1 MMEGEKESLYL
12 LYFFSFF
19 IFSFL
24 SFRKFHT
31 EDCSVAP
38 ESVLPLL
45 SLWLARSSSAVSQTE
60 HLQKGNAE
68 GTRLPA
74 HYTLLSIEQK
84 RSHPHNIFCITG
96 NFLKFPVINLPN
108 SIFCGLIHLASQ
120 QKFQQ
125 IWQLPAMLFSHDF
138 PLQPHI
144 QCASSLSPPWS
155 PCPHQIPENQ
165 YPFSTSFF
173 RNYFQWKNKDF

>member
-1 MMEGEKESLYL
+1 M
-12 LYFFSFF
+12 
-19 IFSFL
+19 SFL
-24 SFRKFHT
+24 SFSKFHT

-38 ESVLPLL
+38 ESVLPLF
-45 SLWLARSSSAVSQTE
+45 SLWLTRSSSAVSQVE

-84 RSHPHNIFCITG
+84 RTHSHNIFCITG

-120 QKFQQ
+120 QRFQQ

-138 PLQPHI
+138 LLQPHI
-144 QCASSLSPPWS
+144 QCASSLSPSWFWFFFPPQNPRES
-155 PCPHQIPENQ
+155 VSL
-165 YPFSTSFF
+165 FSKCLQKLFSMEKHRFKKSCVVGFF
-173 RNYFQWKNKDF
+173 FS